1 MDAFILS
8 LVAKSKLAR
17 ADKVETFDDAA
28 AADAKNPKTSA
39 GGSIM
44 FFVIMLAVSCYAG
57 YLSWTRNGSF
67 GMATGPRKIL
77 YAIVA
82 FLYGLSYLTSYAVFL
97 RQTGI
102 R

>member
-8 LVAKSKLAR
+8 RLAKSKLAR

-28 AADAKNPKTSA
+28 AADAKNSNTSA
-39 GGSIM
+39 GSIM

-57 YLSWTRNGSF
+57 YLSWTRNGF
-67 GMATGPRKIL
+67 YGMKTGPRRIL

-82 FLYGLSYLTSYAVFL
+82 FLYGLSYLTSYAVCL

>member
-8 LVAKSKLAR
+8 RLAKSKLVR
-17 ADKVETFDDAA
+17 ADKVETFNDT
-28 AADAKNPKTSA
+28 AADAKNQSTSA

-57 YLSWTRNGSF
+57 YLSWTRNGF
-67 GMATGPRKIL
+67 YGMETGPRRIL

-82 FLYGLSYLTSYAVFL
+82 FFYGMSYLTSYAVFL